1 MKTRFRPVQL
11 FRAASAATLLLGA
24 TAAQAQ
30 EAPAAI
36 PVTTRYR
43 AWAIGLTPVGWDA
56 PYGFGIEL
64 SHLVTRRLDVNVGT
78 GIGLSGTKLG
88 VGARYFL
95 APEKRVSSYFGLN
108 VVRSGGWDEMELREG
123 GGDDWYEGDG
133 YRVGTLTVKPTT
145 VLHLRY
151 GLRWQPGKRPGH
163 VGILGTVGYGVRVS
177 GNPMVYRMDPGYDK
191 PDSFEQMLDRSIYAP
206 GGIELSLG
214 LSIGLGQKM
223 RE

>member
-1 MKTRFRPVQL
+1 MKTHRHFAQL
-11 FRAASAATLLLGA
+11 PRAAAAAALLLTA

-30 EAPAAI
+30 DVPAAV

-43 AWAIGLTPVGWDA
+43 AWAIGLTPLGWDA

-88 VGARYFL
+88 LGTRYFF
-95 APEKRVSSYFGLN
+95 APEKRVSSYVGANL
-108 VVRSGGWDEMELREG
+108 VYSGGWNSIELREG

-133 YRVGTLTVKPTT
+133 YHVGTLSVKPTT

-151 GLRWQPGKRPGH
+151 GLRWQPGKRPSR
-163 VGILGTVGYGVRVS
+163 VGLLGTVGYGLRVS
-177 GNPMVYRMDPGYDK
+177 GNPMRYRMDPGYNE
-191 PDSFEQMLDRSIYAP
+191 PDNIKQAVDRAIYAP
-206 GGIELSLG
+206 GGLELSIG

-223 RE
+223 RD